1 MLTIYQCGWEGEW
14 LIFWW
19 FRQVLWQIEV
29 LGDLYRANAESD
41 LTKAQNSSVNNE
53 LIATAHIN

>member
-1 MLTIYQCGWEGEW
+1 MLAIYQCRWGGEW
-14 LIFWW
+14 LICWW
-19 FRQVLWQIEV
+19 FRQVLWQIKV
-29 LGDLYRANAESD
+29 LGDLYRAKAESD